1 MTIATLKWLT
11 RHLEAAC
18 AMGALVLA
26 GELQAQDFSY
36 TNTNGTITITG
47 YTGPGGNVVIPGTID
62 GLPVTS
68 IGDGA
73 LSFINNLSDQSNLK
87 GLSNMT
93 SVTIPDGVTN
103 LGEGAFAGCPN
114 LATITIMQGIQA
126 WVRSSK
132 I

>member
-1 MTIATLKWLT
+1 MTYCMSDLNALIHEQVVVYSRQNKRRVHMNVATLKSAT

-47 YTGPGGNVVIPGTID
+47 YTGPGGDVVIPATID

-73 LSFINNLSDQSNLK
+73 LSFINLGSDQSNLT

-93 SVTIPDGVTN
+93 SITIPDGV
-103 LGEGAFAGCPN
+103 
-114 LATITIMQGIQA
+114 
-126 WVRSSK
+126 
-132 I
+132 